1 MSSINPVFQPIT
13 ETYAVDNTAG
23 GVAIKGASQRGVSVF
38 RIRAI
43 TASGYIAWFRPG
55 QAPVAPTAPVV
66 DTPQPNTLGVT
77 LGQSIYIEL
86 PADSVFIGNAAFAT
100 SAFEV
105 TGGQGGASSN

>member
-23 GVAIKGASQRGVSVF
+23 GVAIKGASQRGASVF

-55 QAPVAPTAPVV
+55 QTPVAPTAPAIGA
-66 DTPQPNTLGVT
+66 PAANTLGVT
-77 LGQSIYIEL
+77 LGQAVYVEL
-86 PADSVFIGNAAFAT
+86 PSDAVFIGSAAFGVG
-100 SAFEV
+100 SFEV
-105 TGGQGGASSN
+105 TGGQGGASSG